1 MLDFFISL
9 AVSSLTWEFHK
20 QHSLCFTHTFLL
32 SPIQRHSLKAAAP
45 GLPPGRPRPFDDLCF
60 SPGSLELMSNW
71 NYLCLFAFL
80 AQSLAKVLN
89 HVEPHKCLL
98 IE

>member
-9 AVSSLTWEFHK
+9 PVSSLTWEFHK
-20 QHSLCFTHTFLL
+20 QHSLCFTHTFFP

-45 GLPPGRPRPFDDLCF
+45 GLPPGRPRPFDDPCF
-60 SPGSLELMSNW
+60 SPGSHELILYRNH
-71 NYLCLFAFL
+71 LCLFASL

-89 HVEPHKCLL
+89 HVKPYKCLL
-98 IE
+98 IK